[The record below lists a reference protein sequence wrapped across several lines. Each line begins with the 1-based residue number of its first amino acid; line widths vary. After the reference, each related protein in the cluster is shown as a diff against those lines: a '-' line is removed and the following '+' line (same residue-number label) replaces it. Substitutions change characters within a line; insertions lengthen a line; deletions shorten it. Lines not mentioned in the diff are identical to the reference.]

1 MLLGIAVFQ
10 FVVFAYFVVST
21 ELLLQWN
28 PYQIDGNKWGFG
40 QVWGYLPGVSTM
52 LKTIFQILA
61 LIVIIPSALALF
73 SAFSEHG
80 FKRLHKTRKGKPR
93 KSKQGMN

>member
-28 PYQIDGNKWGFG
+28 PYRIDGNKWGFG
-40 QVWGYLPGVSTM
+40 QV
-52 LKTIFQILA
+52 
-61 LIVIIPSALALF
+61 
-73 SAFSEHG
+73 
-80 FKRLHKTRKGKPR
+80 
-93 KSKQGMN
+93 